1 MSTAEHGG
9 RNAFHGANVLPAL
22 DFSTCLN
29 AFGPAPVVRRAVAEA
44 SIDEYPDPS
53 SRAARHAAAR
63 SWNVSVGEIAF
74 GAGAAELIHAACLAF
89 VRPGD
94 PVVIDTPAFAE
105 YERSARLCG
114 GVVISVARAG
124 VQPLCD
130 AIWARQPRL
139 VFVCSPSSPDGR
151 ARTIDEMSAIAD
163 ACEFTGAVLLFD
175 QAYDAFAEHPLGT
188 PALAGHRAV
197 LHVRSLT
204 KEHAIAGIRAAF
216 AVAPSPVITSLE
228 AARVPWSASSVAEA
242 ATLASFSPDA
252 QLYAST
258 TISVLRAEA
267 HRMKTDLQSLGY
279 AVEASDTHYCVIRTA
294 SGSAAQ
300 RALLDTA
307 GILVRDCASFGMPS
321 HIRVAARTPS
331 ANEALL
337 NALDHLSSRVRT

>member
-9 RNAFHGANVLPAL
+9 RNAFRGANVLPAL

-29 AFGPAPVVRRAVAEA
+29 AFGPATVVRRAVAEA

-53 SRAARHAAAR
+53 SRIARHAAAR
-63 SWNVSVGEIAF
+63 SWNVPVDDIAF
-74 GAGAAELIHAACLAF
+74 GAGAAEFIHSACLAL

-94 PVVIDTPAFAE
+94 HVLIDAPAFAE

-114 GVVISVARAG
+114 GLVNSIARSG

-130 AIWARQPRL
+130 AIRARQPRL

-151 ARTIDEMSAIAD
+151 ARTIDEMTAIAD
-163 ACEFTGAVLLFD
+163 ACESTGAVLLFD

-188 PALAGHRAV
+188 PALAGHTAV

-216 AVAPSPVITSLE
+216 AVGPSRMIASLE
-228 AARVPWSASSVAEA
+228 AARVPWSASSVAQA
-242 ATLASFSPDA
+242 ATLASFLPDA

-258 TISVLRAEA
+258 TIGVLRAEA
-267 HRMKTDLQSLGY
+267 HRMYTGFQSLGY
-279 AVEASDTHYCVIRTA
+279 AVEPSDTHYFVIRTA

-321 HIRVAARTPS
+321 HIRVAARTPN

-337 NALDHLSSRVRT
+337 NALDHLSSRIRT